1 MKDLFILKR
10 WAVIDNGEKL
20 YLTKENIKQYDYVI
34 DVKISTKSL
43 LEAFRS
49 LSVEL
54 YRVNRQSNLS
64 DLILI
69 ANLYNL
75 IFVRS

>member
-1 MKDLFILKR
+1 MSDLFILKR
-10 WAVIDNGEKL
+10 WGVIDSNNKL
-20 YLTKENIKQYDYVI
+20 YLTKETVKQYDFII
-34 DVKISTKSL
+34 DVKISKKSL

-49 LSVEL
+49 YSVEL
-54 YRVNRQSNLS
+54 YRVNRKSSLS

-75 IFVRS
+75 IFIK